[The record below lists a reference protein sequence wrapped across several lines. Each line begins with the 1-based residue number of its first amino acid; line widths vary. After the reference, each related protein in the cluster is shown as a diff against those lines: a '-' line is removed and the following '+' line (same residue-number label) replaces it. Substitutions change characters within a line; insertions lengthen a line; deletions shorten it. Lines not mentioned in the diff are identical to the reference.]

1 MLTLENDLLEF
12 DITGILGYEINR
24 HIELYTIGVEEAYLA
39 IKNNDNSTALTIL
52 QSLKSG
58 CSTDPVS
65 DFSPAGF
72 VEQPLFGGTSQVIYS
87 RDFLYS
93 NSQSNCLIFFVTNSL
108 KIVELATL
116 LVLQD
121 NNKT

>member
-1 MLTLENDLLEF
+1 MIITLKQQ
-12 DITGILGYEINR
+12 
-24 HIELYTIGVEEAYLA
+24 
-39 IKNNDNSTALTIL
+39 KNNIQLDNKLLDGEVDMMALHKLFTQGIFYL
-52 QSLKSG
+52 L
-58 CSTDPVS
+58 
-65 DFSPAGF
+65 FS
-72 VEQPLFGGTSQVIYS
+72 
-87 RDFLYS
+87 YS